1 MPAFQFTALTADGRS
16 EKGVLQADTPRA
28 ARSLLRD
35 RGLNPLA
42 VNEVDAS
49 TAASQRGAS
58 SAALALMARQMAT
71 LVGAGLPIDEA
82 LSALAD
88 GSEGR
93 VRTQVMGL
101 RARVLEGASLA
112 EGMADFPRTFPPM
125 FRASVAAGE
134 QAGRLPEVLRRLAD
148 HAEQRDALRR
158 RLIAALAYPLLLS
171 SVAIAV
177 VVALLVWVVPQV
189 IDVFQRFDGEL
200 PLATRALLAISDGLQ
215 RWGLPLLLIAAAGG
229 LLVALALRQP
239 TVRERW
245 QAFLLRLPLL
255 GRLLRVADSARFVRT
270 LALLGA
276 SAVPLLEAL
285 KMASEVVLRLPIR
298 RSLDAVAAR
307 VREGMSLAEAL
318 ERSGQFPSLV
328 LRLVA
333 SGERAGRLN
342 DMLDEAAD
350 QQERELDARLGIA
363 AAALGP
369 GMILLIGGLVLFI
382 VLAILLPIFQLN
394 SLIR

>member
-1 MPAFQFTALTADGRS
+1 MPAFEFNALTADGRS
-16 EKGVLQADTPRA
+16 EKGVLQADTARA

-42 VNEVDAS
+42 VREVDA
-49 TAASQRGAS
+49 AASVSQRGAS
-58 SAALALMARQMAT
+58 STALALMARQLAT

-158 RLIAALAYPLLLS
+158 KLIAALAYPLLLS
-171 SVAIAV
+171 TVAIAV

-189 IDVFQRFDGEL
+189 IDVFNRFDGEL
-200 PLATRALLAISDGLQ
+200 PLATRLLLAISDGMQ
-215 RWGLPLLLIAAAGG
+215 RWGLPLLLVIVAA
-229 LLVALALRQP
+229 VVVVMLALRQP
-239 TVRERW
+239 AIRERW

-255 GRLLRVADSARFVRT
+255 GRLLRAADSARFVRT

-276 SAVPLLEAL
+276 SAVPLLDAL
-285 KMASEVVLRLPIR
+285 KMASDVVLRLPIR

-318 ERSGQFPSLV
+318 ERSGQFPPLV

-342 DMLDEAAD
+342 EMLDEAAD

>member
-1 MPAFQFTALTADGRS
+1 
-16 EKGVLQADTPRA
+16 
-28 ARSLLRD
+28 
-35 RGLNPLA
+35 
-42 VNEVDAS
+42 
-49 TAASQRGAS
+49 
-58 SAALALMARQMAT
+58 
-71 LVGAGLPIDEA
+71 
-82 LSALAD
+82 
-88 GSEGR
+88 
-93 VRTQVMGL
+93 
-101 RARVLEGASLA
+101 SLA

-239 TVRERW
+239 AVRERW

-255 GRLLRVADSARFVRT
+255 GRLLRAADSARFVRT